1 MSRKTTIGDR
11 AFNTVNFIILAS
23 LTLMCFYPFYYI
35 FIYSISD
42 PIQAL
47 KGVVLYPRGFSLEA
61 YRRIFGLEDIY
72 HSLYISLARTIV
84 GSAVTVFLSSFF
96 AYLVTREDMPM
107 RSLIYRI
114 VIVSSYL
121 QAGLIPN
128 YLLIKYLGLRDN
140 FLVYIIPGLI
150 STFFVIL
157 VKTYIESLPKS
168 LEESAMIDGATTMQ
182 IFMNVILPLCKPI
195 LATITVFSI
204 VGNWNAYMDNY
215 LYVNK
220 PSLNTLQLIL
230 YKYMQQAQDFV
241 NMSKADMDNMSAGS
255 FEITPETVRMT
266 ITMVV
271 TLPII
276 FVYPFFQ
283 RYFVKGIMMGAVKG

>member
-1 MSRKTTIGDR
+1 MRRKTTIGDGV
-11 AFNTVNFIILAS
+11 FNTVNFIILAS

-72 HSLYISLARTIV
+72 NSLFISLARTIV
-84 GSAVTVFLSSFF
+84 GSAVTVFFSSFF
-96 AYLVTREDMPM
+96 AYLVTRDDMPM
-107 RSLIYRI
+107 RSLVYRI

-140 FLVYIIPGLI
+140 FLVYIIPGFI

-168 LEESAMIDGATTMQ
+168 LEESAMIDGATTMR
-182 IFMNVILPLCKPI
+182 IFMSVILPLCKPI

-215 LYVNK
+215 LYVNN
-220 PSLNTLQLIL
+220 PNLNTLQLIL

-241 NMSKADMDNMSAGS
+241 NMSNADMDNMSAGS

-271 TLPII
+271 TLPIL

-283 RYFVKGIMMGAVKG
+283 RFFVKGIMMGSVKG